1 MDKYKKIGIWS
12 LALLISLI
20 AVFFSHFYIR
30 GFSLGTIILN
40 YLNIPIQDQIFSVVL
55 FILAIVIGYKNKK
68 DLFAIAGKNIA
79 FGFIVLYLFF
89 IIIGCIQQF

>member
-1 MDKYKKIGIWS
+1 MDKYKKIGIGS

-55 FILAIVIGYKNKK
+55 FILAFVIGYKNKK
-68 DLFAIAGKNIA
+68 AKA
-79 FGFIVLYLFF
+79 
-89 IIIGCIQQF
+89 